1 MSAIVEII
9 GVTKTFKKD
18 HGNDLKVLDAVNLTI
33 NRGEI
38 VALLGTSGSGKSTL
52 LRIVSGLIAPSEG
65 KVICSGRKVQGPV
78 PGVSM
83 VFQNFA
89 LLPWLTVLGNVE
101 LGLEALGIYPDERRI
116 RALRAIDMVGMDGFE
131 SAYPR
136 ELSGGMCQRVG
147 IARALVVDPQVLLLD
162 EPFSALDILTADN
175 LRNDLL
181 DLWQQGRTHT
191 EAMLWVTHNI
201 EEAASLADRIIIF
214 GNNPGCIR
222 HEMQVKLAHPRAHNQ
237 EALQS
242 LVEDIYQSI
251 VQVNRVEKPRGQK
264 FKTILLHYRIPRVE
278 VDSMTGLM
286 EALISEEFK
295 QDSELSTLAEA
306 LYLDLDELMP
316 VIECLEIL
324 HLAYIHDGTVALT
337 EEGKCFA
344 DADILQRKQIF
355 AKQLNAYVPLVRH
368 ILRILRGRLDQT
380 VSGQRFLVELQ
391 DNLSEDAAQDVLKTV
406 IEWGR
411 YAELFAYND
420 NSDTL
425 SFEDPE

>member
-1 MSAIVEII
+1 MDAIVEIV
-9 GVTKTFKKD
+9 GVTKTFNKE
-18 HGNDLKVLDAVNLTI
+18 HGNDLKVLDSINLTI
-33 NRGEI
+33 HRGEI

-52 LRIVSGLIAPSEG
+52 LRIISGLISPSEG

-101 LGLEALGIYPDERRI
+101 LGLEAMGVYPEERRI
-116 RALRAIDMVGMDGFE
+116 RSLRAIDMVGMDGFE

-175 LRNDLL
+175 LRGDLL

-201 EEAASLADRIIIF
+201 EEAALMADRIIIF

-222 HEMQVKLAHPRAHNQ
+222 HEMQVKLAHPRGHNQ

-242 LVEDIYQSI
+242 LVDEIYQSI
-251 VQVNRVEKPRGQK
+251 AKVNKVDKPRGQR
-264 FKTILLHYRIPRVE
+264 FKTIALHYRIPRVE

-295 QDSELSTLAEA
+295 ADSELSTLADE
-306 LYLDLDELMP
+306 LVLDLDELMP

-324 HLAYIHDGTVALT
+324 HLAYIHDGTIALT
-337 EEGKCFA
+337 EEGQQFA
-344 DADILQRKQIF
+344 EADVLQRKQIF

-380 VSGQRFLVELQ
+380 VSGQRFMVELQ
-391 DNLSEDAAQDVLKTV
+391 DNLSEEAAGEVLKTV

-420 NSDTL
+420 TSDTL